1 MGQSQAQTKQIFIKN
16 FDFGFLT
23 QQTPT
28 VQYFE
33 VNEDGEKFLVWCDH
47 AEAETQVDEHEIYI
61 PDGRDIIYTTTT
73 LVCSKGDC
81 VAYKLEGTSEWEDA
95 PERGIR

>member
-1 MGQSQAQTKQIFIKN
+1 MGQSQVPTKQIFIKN

-23 QQTPT
+23 QREPT

-33 VNEDGEKFLVWCDH
+33 LNGDGEKVLVWCNH

-73 LVCSKGDC
+73 LVCIKENC
-81 VAYKLEGTSEWEDA
+81 QAYKLEGAREWEDA